1 MPSCS
6 CINCV
11 NMSTPQGILKS
22 SLVGCYDA
30 SIGDMCIGP
39 TYTVCM
45 CIYPLYRAV
54 DSLLCFG
61 GPEDTPFSVMFTHMY
76 TRAYLHA
83 LHTKHMQKYTFVH
96 TVCTH
101 VYQCVHV
108 CIILMHWN
116 VLVFGL

>member
-1 MPSCS
+1 
-6 CINCV
+6 
-11 NMSTPQGILKS
+11 MSTPQGILKS

-45 CIYPLYRAV
+45 CIYPLYGAAG
-54 DSLLCFG
+54 SLLCFG
-61 GPEDTPFSVMFTHMY
+61 GAEDTHFSVMFTHMY

-101 VYQCVHV
+101 MYTGVYMCVSSS
-108 CIILMHWN
+108 
-116 VLVFGL
+116 